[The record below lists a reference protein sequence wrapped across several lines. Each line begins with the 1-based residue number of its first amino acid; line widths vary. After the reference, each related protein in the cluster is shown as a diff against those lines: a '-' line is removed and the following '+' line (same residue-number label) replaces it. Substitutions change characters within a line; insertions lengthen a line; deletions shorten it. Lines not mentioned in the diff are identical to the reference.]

1 MINNSYAFFLLT
13 YVLRRFSVEIFR
25 FYSLPYLPVHLQ
37 QLVLKLL
44 SKKRVKT
51 KSSLKIIIYSTVTDL
66 ARFLGLSTSNP
77 LRVDTLSASNCIGT
91 TAIIG
96 DSRSSESGI

>member
-1 MINNSYAFFLLT
+1 M
-13 YVLRRFSVEIFR
+13 
-25 FYSLPYLPVHLQ
+25 
-37 QLVLKLL
+37 
-44 SKKRVKT
+44 
-51 KSSLKIIIYSTVTDL
+51 SSLKIIIYSTVTDL